1 VRRALAALAVILL
14 LGGACT
20 GGESPRSSAR
30 SPGRTTGGTLRLIS
44 YQDAYEFDPQL
55 SYSSV
60 EWELFRCCLLRT
72 LMSYSGMP
80 TRDGGAEVRPDL
92 ADAMPRISA
101 DGLTWTFRIKRGIRY
116 GPPLG
121 RTQVVAGDFIRA
133 LEREAR
139 VAPPGFT
146 PASYYSV
153 IRGFDAYR
161 HRSADSISGLHAPDD
176 HTLVVDLTRDTGDL
190 GYRLSLPASAP
201 IPPLPRDAMSRFGV
215 ATGHPDVGAFL
226 VASGPYMIEG
236 SQALDFTRPADEQ
249 RRVAG
254 LRDQRFGQDGAFTGG
269 FLHLVRNPFWD
280 PTTDDLRGGFV
291 DRIDLALGPPK
302 IDFTKPN
309 AFVRALNRSFQDVA
323 VGNLDMVLNL
333 DPPIQQM
340 GRIRGDPKLVKRL
353 QIDTNGTVDYVSMN
367 LAVPPFD
374 DIHVREALSLAVEKA
389 AMQRTLIAEGYGV
402 ETNLAS
408 HLVPDSLEEELLAG
422 YRPPWDTAGA
432 QGDLR
437 SARAAMRQSKYD
449 SNDDGRCDA
458 TACRHVR
465 MIVDQPW
472 PHAFDGVLRRD
483 MKALGM
489 TLSVSR
495 FPKDIYAQREQP
507 PGRWALNA
515 NRWAV
520 DYPNASDVFP
530 VLFGGHTLSDPIT
543 YNTSLLGATREQLNR
558 WGYSV
563 TNVPSVDRRID
574 QCVMETGRDQVACWA
589 NVDKHLMEEVVPWIP
604 FLFEDVTRLVSARVA
619 HYSFDQFM
627 NLPAPDQIA
636 LTPAAIAEDSP

>member
-1 VRRALAALAVILL
+1 MRRALAALAVILL

-236 SQALDFTRPADEQ
+236 AENTDHDDPQAEPVWDLGDLNF
-249 RRVAG
+249 
-254 LRDQRFGQDGAFTGG
+254 
-269 FLHLVRNPFWD
+269 VRNPSWSPGFD
-280 PTTDDLRGGFV
+280 PIRPALVERIEIVPLPDRGAAGVDAVTRGEIDVMLDPMLATARDEAFANPELRSRLREVPYPTLFF
-291 DRIDLALGPPK
+291 IP
-302 IDFTKPN
+302 
-309 AFVRALNRSFQDVA
+309 
-323 VGNLDMVLNL
+323 LNL
-333 DPPIQQM
+333 AQ
-340 GRIRGDPKLVKRL
+340 
-353 QIDTNGTVDYVSMN
+353 
-367 LAVPPFD
+367 PPFD
-374 DIHVREALSLAVEKA
+374 DVAVRRAVNAAIDREALVAAFDPNRGSSFVPVAHVFPEVAVA
-389 AMQRTLIAEGYGV
+389 GLLRDY
-402 ETNLAS
+402 
-408 HLVPDSLEEELLAG
+408 VPAG
-422 YRPPWDTAGA
+422 IGTGAGDPDA
-432 QGDLR
+432 
-437 SARAAMRQSKYD
+437 ARAMMQESTYD
-449 SNDDGRCDA
+449 TDGDGRCDGDVCTVLGNAYGA
-458 TACRHVR
+458 TTDAQLETVEASLGELGIQVEWVDDRQMADPAAHVA
-465 MIVDQPW
+465 MAALFGWTADYPS
-472 PHAFDGVLRRD
+472 ANDFGVL
-483 MKALGM
+483 M
-489 TLSVSR
+489 T
-495 FPKDIYAQREQP
+495 D
-507 PGRWALNA
+507 PGTAENLNFSLIG
-515 NRWAV
+515 
-520 DYPNASDVFP
+520 ASP
-530 VLFGGHTLSDPIT
+530 EELE
-543 YNTSLLGATREQLNR
+543 A
-558 WGYSV
+558 WGYTV
-563 TNVPSVDRRID
+563 PEVPSVDDKISACRTRGGSAAFSCWAELDQLMSEQVVAWIPVASHLAAHLISERID
-574 QCVMETGRDQVACWA
+574 RFEFAGSETIPALERISLHPVA
-589 NVDKHLMEEVVPWIP
+589 PP
-604 FLFEDVTRLVSARVA
+604 
-619 HYSFDQFM
+619 
-627 NLPAPDQIA
+627 
-636 LTPAAIAEDSP
+636 